1 MAKIVR
7 VKLLQEFKELF
18 NPDWRNLV
26 YYGGRGSGKSMH
38 VAEVLLIRGSQSKL
52 RILCTREIQKTI
64 KDSVHKLLAD
74 LISEHGYTDYEVTDK
89 AIRNKRT
96 GTEFIFSGLKHN
108 VNEIKSMEGVDIAW
122 CEEAQSLSE
131 QSLKVLAPTIRKE
144 GSQLI
149 FTFNRVNELDPV
161 YVRYVMNKPEKTF
174 VAKVNYDVL
183 NKAGL
188 FPESLRLELEE
199 DRKYPELFNHV
210 WLGEPIS
217 QSEMSILNRDTVLK
231 AMERSGEDDGAIE
244 VGADIARLGN
254 DRIVFWKRKGLKTI
268 DHKILSKLRTTE
280 TCDALEQFVDFDKT
294 ILIKVDDTGV
304 GCITEDT
311 AILTP
316 DGWKYPKELHAGDTV
331 YSKDE
336 QGFVTETTIFNINE
350 RESDIIEAGGYKFA
364 WAHQLPFKTRNNY
377 EYKLGT
383 WEQATNYKQAIFDT
397 KFNYE
402 VDEQDFYLPQQSIT
416 MPNGGEKIINE
427 DNYVDAEEFA
437 LLLGWYASEGS
448 LDRSSKCI
456 TITQKKTQHFDEIVR
471 VMSYFGKVQ
480 IKANG
485 KSGGK
490 DFKVFNTG
498 LMSWI
503 ESNCYKGGF
512 GFKYKTVPRFIAN
525 NSQRVIKSFLTAFR
539 DGDGYIHSNGR
550 NYYVTSSVNLV
561 DDILELIYKTGKAGG
576 SYKKYDKG
584 TTFQIE
590 GRTATRTEDNYVVFE
605 YSRNGYG
612 IANKPTKTYKG
623 KVHSIILN
631 NDTRMMFTKVDG
643 KCPFWTHNGGVTDEM
658 MKRGYNIMAINFGEA
673 AVDKDKYPNWISEA
687 WFYMQTIMEEAD
699 LPMSNELLMELSTRQ
714 WFQDTKGKR
723 RVESKGEYKKRGFR
737 SPDLADACIICYY
750 TPIIPKMEWAMPE

>member
-89 AIRNKRT
+89 A
-96 GTEFIFSGLKHN
+96 TEFIFSGLKHN

-161 YVRYVMNKPEKTF
+161 YVRYVMNKPSKTF

-183 NKAGL
+183 DKAGL

-199 DRKYPELFNHV
+199 DKKYPEVFNHV

-268 DHKILSKLRTTE
+268 DHKVLSKLRTTE

-304 GCITEDT
+304 G
-311 AILTP
+311 
-316 DGWKYPKELHAGDTV
+316 
-331 YSKDE
+331 
-336 QGFVTETTIFNINE
+336 
-350 RESDIIEAGGYKFA
+350 
-364 WAHQLPFKTRNNY
+364 
-377 EYKLGT
+377 
-383 WEQATNYKQAIFDT
+383 
-397 KFNYE
+397 
-402 VDEQDFYLPQQSIT
+402 
-416 MPNGGEKIINE
+416 
-427 DNYVDAEEFA
+427 
-437 LLLGWYASEGS
+437 
-448 LDRSSKCI
+448 
-456 TITQKKTQHFDEIVR
+456 
-471 VMSYFGKVQ
+471 
-480 IKANG
+480 
-485 KSGGK
+485 
-490 DFKVFNTG
+490 
-498 LMSWI
+498 
-503 ESNCYKGGF
+503 
-512 GFKYKTVPRFIAN
+512 
-525 NSQRVIKSFLTAFR
+525 
-539 DGDGYIHSNGR
+539 
-550 NYYVTSSVNLV
+550 
-561 DDILELIYKTGKAGG
+561 
-576 SYKKYDKG
+576 
-584 TTFQIE
+584 
-590 GRTATRTEDNYVVFE
+590 
-605 YSRNGYG
+605 
-612 IANKPTKTYKG
+612 
-623 KVHSIILN
+623 
-631 NDTRMMFTKVDG
+631 
-643 KCPFWTHNGGVTDEM
+643 GGVTDEM

-673 AVDKDKYPNWISEA
+673 AVDKDNI
-687 WFYMQTIMEEAD
+687 
-699 LPMSNELLMELSTRQ
+699 
-714 WFQDTKGKR
+714 
-723 RVESKGEYKKRGFR
+723 
-737 SPDLADACIICYY
+737 
-750 TPIIPKMEWAMPE
+750 